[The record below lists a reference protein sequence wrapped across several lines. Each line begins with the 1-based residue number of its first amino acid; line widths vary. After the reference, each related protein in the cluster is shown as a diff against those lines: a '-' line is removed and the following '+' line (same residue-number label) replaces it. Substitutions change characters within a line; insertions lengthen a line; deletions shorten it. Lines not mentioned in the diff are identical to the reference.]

1 MSVEIC
7 FTKSSCCLGRFR
19 LMTMRFKPSTKNKW
33 LMVVSR
39 LTERPTWNPFH
50 FFDKNDKVFTEGIN
64 NNTER
69 ASLWKIPRR

>member
-1 MSVEIC
+1 
-7 FTKSSCCLGRFR
+7 
-19 LMTMRFKPSTKNKW
+19 
-33 LMVVSR
+33 MVVSR